1 MNIKQTK
8 PISAP
13 QTQKA
18 KPASDTKNE
27 GRTISV
33 TLPTDGFET
42 VGKVAHGAARA
53 VPGLMNVA
61 WNSPKLVFSP
71 ILNAYDPATSNRDQ
85 VFYER
90 WSNMLGHTAIGLA
103 AGAIIGPTSSI
114 NTFGMMALGGLGGV
128 VSGGIRCGIESV
140 VGPKERISYY
150 SSRPY
155 AQFPEI
161 GEAAHLHVERAVC
174 ERRSRVSRGRGTWRV
189 RRAVIAAVAARF
201 LSAPASRSVRGC
213 AAHSFSTSSLERT
226 PMLA

>member
-18 KPASDTKNE
+18 NPASDTKNE

-103 AGAIIGPTSSI
+103 AGALIGPTSSI
-114 NTFGMMALGGLGGV
+114 NSLGMIALGGLGGV
-128 VSGGIRCGIESV
+128 VSGGIRCGVESV

-161 GEAAHLHVERAVC
+161 GEAAHQAKIGHTTKSYAAG
-174 ERRSRVSRGRGTWRV
+174 RSLVSAYKAGIGEAYEDGAKFTDNLVNFGRGLV
-189 RRAVIAAVAARF
+189 GADE
-201 LSAPASRSVRGC
+201 L
-213 AAHSFSTSSLERT
+213 
-226 PMLA
+226 